1 MRFSIHRKLF
11 LALKKVWTI
20 KITPQVPLPGKL
32 SLPVKFPIPPTTGG
46 GIYSPPLHPL
56 PLFGKPCYKYVYFV
70 YIYCIYIL
78 PMYIMYV
85 YYIFRL
91 YRYNMY
97 VCYGRVQ
104 INFWFSWHPLLEPF
118 SYFTQW
124 IRAICRLKIFLLFQ
138 KNYIQTYR
146 PLHFGPE
153 NDASS

>member
-1 MRFSIHRKLF
+1 MFSIHKKLF
-11 LALKKVWTI
+11 LALKKVWII
-20 KITPQVPLPGKL
+20 KITPQVPSPGKN
-32 SLPVKFPIPPTTGG
+32 VPTSKVSHLTPTGG
-46 GIYSPPLHPL
+46 GIYPPSLHPL

-70 YIYCIYIL
+70 YITIYIYIL

-146 PLHFGPE
+146 LLHFGPE